1 MIDLIHELCNS
12 IGLYPQFWMDGIMCM
27 ANDWLMWV
35 IVYGGLLVFGLYL
48 MFAATVF
55 QHRERLSTLI
65 GDKYFPILL
74 SLVFVFCGICHYSH
88 ATGKLV
94 PLFYLFSLSYIILIP
109 CMIALLNNLLAN
121 KDKIY
126 HMVSPE
132 EAQVINLRTE
142 RINMAIHLLMSKADD
157 DTFLKA
163 NRILGDL
170 YNQK

>member
-1 MIDLIHELCNS
+1 
-12 IGLYPQFWMDGIMCM
+12 
-27 ANDWLMWV
+27 
-35 IVYGGLLVFGLYL
+35 
-48 MFAATVF
+48 
-55 QHRERLSTLI
+55 
-65 GDKYFPILL
+65 
-74 SLVFVFCGICHYSH
+74 
-88 ATGKLV
+88 
-94 PLFYLFSLSYIILIP
+94 
-109 CMIALLNNLLAN
+109 MIALLNNLLAN